1 MHNTELESSSRC
13 LQTVIRLKFVSK
25 QAFFRDTPHMKYL
38 TYNRMMIA
46 IEHLSRG
53 AGECGGWLAGRLKN
67 LGAFVH
73 DTIFTKG
80 TTTTSYNTRTT
91 TTNLAL
97 HNSSCLWVACDAWT
111 SERLH
116 LHLKECGPKMI
127 WTWSHPRQH
136 CGLIIH

>member
-1 MHNTELESSSRC
+1 MRAQISQEVEFEIFGSLRSFCIILRLNTVPVYEGSY
-13 LQTVIRLKFVSK
+13 LQTVIIRLKFVSK

-80 TTTTSYNTRTT
+80 TTTTSYNTS
-91 TTNLAL
+91 NNNKILKSGASQFFLPAL
-97 HNSSCLWVACDAWT
+97 RFSAF
-111 SERLH
+111 R
-116 LHLKECGPKMI
+116 
-127 WTWSHPRQH
+127 
-136 CGLIIH
+136 